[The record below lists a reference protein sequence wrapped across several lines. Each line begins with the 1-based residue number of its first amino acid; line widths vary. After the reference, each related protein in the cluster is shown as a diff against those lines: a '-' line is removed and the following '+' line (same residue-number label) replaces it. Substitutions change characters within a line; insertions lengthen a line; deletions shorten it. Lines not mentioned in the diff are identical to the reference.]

1 MCWDCNCVITWP
13 FSLING
19 SIECRS
25 WVEDE
30 ARKSQ
35 ARAKVLEEVG
45 RRWKW
50 VNQA

>member
-1 MCWDCNCVITWP
+1 MCYS
-13 FSLING
+13 FHLQKQYL
-19 SIECRS
+19 CRS

-30 ARKSQ
+30 ARKNQ

-50 VNQA
+50 DDQA

>member
-1 MCWDCNCVITWP
+1 MCK
-13 FSLING
+13 FSNG
-19 SIECRS
+19 GNGCRS

-30 ARKSQ
+30 AQKNQ

-50 VNQA
+50 DSDAQMS